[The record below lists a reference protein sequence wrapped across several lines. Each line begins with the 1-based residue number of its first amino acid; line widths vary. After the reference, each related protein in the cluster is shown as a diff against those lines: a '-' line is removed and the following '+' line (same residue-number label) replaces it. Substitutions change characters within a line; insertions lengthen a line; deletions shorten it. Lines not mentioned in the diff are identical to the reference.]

1 MAKPESRGQLINFG
15 LRKLGYPVLEI
26 NLDTDQIHDALDDTI
41 QLYNERHYNGIERMY
56 LKYKI
61 TQDDIDRGSAKDTN
75 GVGIVTTT
83 GISTWSSLC
92 CAYICAQVFRQSE
105 RRGRSEQPRC

>member
-41 QLYNERHYNGIERMY
+41 QLY
-56 LKYKI
+56 L
-61 TQDDIDRGSAKDTN
+61 
-75 GVGIVTTT
+75 
-83 GISTWSSLC
+83 SL
-92 CAYICAQVFRQSE
+92 IHI
-105 RRGRSEQPRC
+105 

>member
-26 NLDTDQIHDALDDTI
+26 NHDTDQIHDALDDTV
-41 QLYNERHYNGIERMY
+41 QLYDERHYNGIERMY

-61 TQDDIDRGSAKDTN
+61 SYSIKSK
-75 GVGIVTTT
+75 
-83 GISTWSSLC
+83 
-92 CAYICAQVFRQSE
+92 
-105 RRGRSEQPRC
+105 RSFGGKTPNSKE

>member
-1 MAKPESRGQLINFG
+1 MAVPTSRGQLINFG

-41 QLYNERHYNGIERMY
+41 QLYQERHYNGIERMF

-61 TQDDIDRGSAKDTN
+61 TQDDICLLYTSPSPRDK
-75 GVGIVTTT
+75 
-83 GISTWSSLC
+83 
-92 CAYICAQVFRQSE
+92 RQS
-105 RRGRSEQPRC
+105 RMPSSA